1 MSQFAL
7 NDLEDIS
14 MLTKQ
19 FIDYSSQVMSVLGR
33 NSIDYPDINGLD
45 EVPSDKE
52 CFVGL
57 ECCYL

>member
-1 MSQFAL
+1 MSLFAL

-14 MLTKQ
+14 MLNKQ
-19 FIDYSSQVMSVLGR
+19 FIDYSSQVLGR

-52 CFVGL
+52 L
-57 ECCYL
+57 H